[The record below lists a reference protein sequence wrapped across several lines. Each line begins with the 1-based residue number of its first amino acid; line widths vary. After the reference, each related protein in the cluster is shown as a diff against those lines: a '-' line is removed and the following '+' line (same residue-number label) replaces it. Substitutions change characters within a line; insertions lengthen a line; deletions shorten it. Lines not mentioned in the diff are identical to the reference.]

1 MQFLSEKQG
10 ELLDVNDGTFPFLH
24 REATIL
30 CNDLFAEVIGEWNG
44 SSQSPNC
51 VSFLCNGK
59 GPRLWLAQE
68 DEFVSKKV
76 VQSPEREKGL
86 YLMFVV
92 PLTENTRAEVL
103 TLADN
108 ARELQNK
115 GEESSLN
122 VFGRGFV
129 RLGKGH
135 VFCVF
140 ADYIEGRPLRWF
152 EPPQALG
159 IWMEKFYEQCNATEL
174 CFDRELTIED
184 FVVTNDGVLMTRFDK
199 YVTEEMFGVDDR
211 MRFLCALMDIVT
223 GAKFLLYDNTTP
235 ENLSRRIR
243 KTLKRD
249 KIDDRGNLLP
259 LIWRVLGEI

>member
-1 MQFLSEKQG
+1 MQFLSECRD
-10 ELLDVNDGTFPFLH
+10 ELLDVNDGSFPTLCK
-24 REATIL
+24 EATVL

-44 SSQSPNC
+44 SSQSANC
-51 VSFLCNGK
+51 VSFLCNEK

-68 DEFVSKKV
+68 NEFVPKKV

-92 PLTENTRAEVL
+92 PLTENTRAEIL

-108 ARELQNK
+108 ARELQNR
-115 GEESSLN
+115 GENSLN

-140 ADYIEGRPLRWF
+140 ADYVEGRPLRWF

-159 IWMEKFYEQCNATEL
+159 IWMEKFYEQCNATDL
-174 CFDRELTIED
+174 CFNRELTMDD

-199 YVTEEMFGVDDR
+199 YEMSEMFGVDDR
-211 MRFLCALMDIVT
+211 MRFLCALMDIIT
-223 GAKFLLYDNTTP
+223 GTKFLLYDNTTP
-235 ENLSRRIR
+235 ENLSRRVR

-249 KIDDRGNLLP
+249 KFDDRGNLLP
-259 LIWRVLGEI
+259 LIWRVLSEI